1 MVRVAIFIV
10 AALLSTTGYA
20 QDLWEAVQASNV
32 DRVRELLDSGADPNL
47 EVENELTPICIADN
61 LQIVDLLI
69 AHGARLDLPVA
80 SWNQTPME
88 HAAKSWFDDVERRD
102 TWKTI
107 IEKLRAAGAEYT
119 IVTAIY
125 LNDIKY
131 VDELLAKDDS
141 QVNQFEGSESLS
153 LELAA
158 RTGRLE
164 ICKLLLDHKANVD
177 SDKYGF
183 PIIVDAVE
191 HPAIVK
197 LLIERGANLRRRIT
211 WSGGSGNWIIKD
223 EATALHFAVRAG
235 NLETVKILV
244 NAGLDPTATDTEGQ
258 TPLHI
263 AVKFERWRD
272 QQKWRNQQ
280 QGDTSAFEGII
291 AYLIQND
298 ASRLF
303 KNREGQTPLELAKDL
318 NSPKEIQKLLRYW

>member
-10 AALLSTTGYA
+10 ATLFGITGYA
-20 QDLWEAVQASNV
+20 QDLWEAVETSNV
-32 DRVRELLDSGADPNL
+32 DRVRELLDSGADPN
-47 EVENELTPICIADN
+47 VKGVNEFTPIYVADN
-61 LQIVDLLI
+61 PQIVDLLI
-69 AHGARLDLPVA
+69 AHGAELDLRDA
-80 SWNQTPME
+80 AYNQTPLE
-88 HAAKSWFDDVERRD
+88 NAAESWFDDVERRD

-119 IVTAIY
+119 IDTAIY
-125 LNDIKY
+125 LNDIKH
-131 VDELLAKDDS
+131 VDAALAKDDS
-141 QVNQFEGSESLS
+141 HVNQYEGSESLS

-158 RTGRLE
+158 RTVRLE

-211 WSGGSGNWIIKD
+211 WIGGRSGYWIIED
-223 EATALHFAVRAG
+223 EATALHFAVQAG
-235 NLETVKILV
+235 NLETVKILL

-263 AVKFERWRD
+263 AVKCERWRD
-272 QQKWRNQQ
+272 QQKR
-280 QGDTSAFEGII
+280 DTSAFQGII

-298 ASRLF
+298 ASRRF
-303 KNREGQTPLELAKDL
+303 TNREGQTPLELAKEL